1 MSLLDESLAIATG
14 LGMRPLVE
22 RVTERLQRIEAPPPA
37 APAYP
42 DGITRRE
49 VEVLLL
55 IAAGKTNRE
64 IADTLFIS
72 PNTVATTLAI
82 SSQRPTPLTAP
93 SWPPMPPGTA

>member
-1 MSLLDESLAIATG
+1 M
-14 LGMRPLVE
+14 E

-72 PNTVATTLAI
+72 PNTVGHHVGNLLSKTNSSNRAELATYAARHAL
-82 SSQRPTPLTAP
+82 TP
-93 SWPPMPPGTA
+93 